1 MNWLPTA
8 AAIAIGVALLSG
20 VAVFAIVRLLTS
32 RFAPEIPADV
42 QSITALAA
50 AITAAA
56 IVGTFTFVALRFL
69 AALENKKRPPR
80 ARDTAP

>member
-1 MNWLPTA
+1 MNRLPTKI
-8 AAIAIGVALLSG
+8 AIAIGVAILSG
-20 VAVFAIVRLLTS
+20 VAVFAIVHLLTT
-32 RFAPEIPADV
+32 RFAPEMPTDV

-69 AALENKKRPPR
+69 AALTTRKRPPR
-80 ARDTAP
+80 ARDTPP